1 MHPITATGGNI
12 GHSTWN
18 NFNSAAKYL
27 GQAAIAV
34 DVETVQE
41 KRLVNMFAT
50 RAPSRFGP

>member
-1 MHPITATGGNI
+1 MSDIVPE
-12 GHSTWN
+12 
-18 NFNSAAKYL
+18 KYL
-27 GQAAIAV
+27 CQAAIAA